1 MGKGGRSLSSERSSF
16 PQFLLLFTHAFP
28 RPRET
33 AQLGPEGIDTA
44 HVLGGNGKGHDAV
57 EQTAPLL
64 LALAAFDLRAL
75 VGLGQDGQKRDAV
88 PRAKSARSRSNACG
102 GIRQSSSRAK
112 ALSVGVF
119 VR

>member
-1 MGKGGRSLSSERSSF
+1 MDFGEGGKSLSPERSF
-16 PQFLLLFTHAFP
+16 LPQFLLLFTHAFP

-33 AQLGPEGIDTA
+33 AQLGPEGIDAA

-75 VGLGQDGQKRDAV
+75 VGLGQDGQKRNTVPTREVREITVQCLRRNPAV
-88 PRAKSARSRSNACG
+88 EQQG
-102 GIRQSSSRAK
+102 
-112 ALSVGVF
+112 
-119 VR
+119 